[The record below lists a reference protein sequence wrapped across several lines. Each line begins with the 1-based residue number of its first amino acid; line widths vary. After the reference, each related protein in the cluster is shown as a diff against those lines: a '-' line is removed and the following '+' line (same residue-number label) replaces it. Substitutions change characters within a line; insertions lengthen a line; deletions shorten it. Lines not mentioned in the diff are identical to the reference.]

1 MKTAG
6 TVVLFVLLFGIIVLG
21 ARYWILTLQRV
32 SREETDPKE
41 RRKWW
46 LRVFFFRVMG
56 ILWYENHR
64 RKIDG
69 AR

>member
-1 MKTAG
+1 MSW
-6 TVVLFVLLFGIIVLG
+6 
-21 ARYWILTLQRV
+21 ARYWILTLHRV

-41 RRKWW
+41 RGKWW
-46 LRVFFFRVMG
+46 LRVFFLRVMG